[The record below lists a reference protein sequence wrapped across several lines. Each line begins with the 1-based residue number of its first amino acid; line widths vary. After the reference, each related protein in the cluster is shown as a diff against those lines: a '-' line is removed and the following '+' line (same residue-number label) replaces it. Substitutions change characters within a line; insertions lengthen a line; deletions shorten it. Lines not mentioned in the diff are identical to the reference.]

1 MKCMVKK
8 YVVFQQHISF
18 ATLPT
23 QNSQLKQICQWSTSK
38 NKNKKDS
45 YSYMQKCQGNKDT
58 LKKLTCE
65 PIFIQDN
72 FILQLN
78 KNKLVHGDNIY
89 KDVANL
95 KIKYR
100 DFMIGSQL
108 EKFATICRLSYF
120 SRTFLSRKSMLV
132 YSRKEQLTMISFQSI
147 FRGGFFFFL
156 LLVTVAYVL
165 ST

>member
-45 YSYMQKCQGNKDT
+45 YSYMQKYQGNKET
-58 LKKLTCE
+58 LRNLLWT
-65 PIFIQDN
+65 IFFQYN
-72 FILQLN
+72 FILRLN
-78 KNKLVHGDNIY
+78 KNKLVHGDNIC

-100 DFMIGSQL
+100 DFMIRSQL

-132 YSRKEQLTMISFQSI
+132 YSRKEQLTIISFQSI

-156 LLVTVAYVL
+156 LLVTVASVL